1 MNRFWSFVPVLPSP
15 SSPSPRRAH
24 VRARTW
30 LALGAIAAFAASGLA
45 GACKANDGGSTFD
58 TSGGDATSAQGG
70 TGPAGQGG
78 ATSTGTGS
86 GQGGDLFGDAGA
98 VGNPIEITPKSPIM
112 KIELPLAGQTIQFQ
126 CVDSTTKQ
134 PVAAL
139 WKLSAPDL
147 GQISP
152 TGLFTPTGKTTGQV
166 DVSCESGKAKAKTT
180 LTVLIHAM
188 DNIGGISP
196 QDQQTLAAPA
206 PGAGD
211 VGWKFL
217 YPYDKTVFPRGI
229 LAPEIQL
236 APGNNQATEYYVHIV
251 TKTFEYEGFF
261 NANANQTRLQMS
273 QAAWDALTSSAGGTS
288 VDVQISKL
296 YNGQKY
302 GPIFRSWTLAKGT
315 LHGTVY
321 YNTYNSPLA
330 GQTGAMM
337 RIKGNSPTPEVL
349 VGNCTVCHSIGSDGS
364 TAAAANHSGQ
374 GGVFDL
380 SNGNVNP
387 PLVWTEAE
395 RAAFAGIYPKNGEV
409 LVINAA
415 PGGSWPPNTP
425 GTSVGPYKSELRS
438 KQGALIPSSG
448 IESYYAQSPVFSH
461 DGTMLAFNDRQPNNQ
476 NGQYPGKLALL
487 AYDHP
492 SHKFSNYQLLATP
505 QQGHQVAWPAFT
517 PDNRFVVYQ
526 DGVGEDLATWNQ
538 NTGKIYAVDVQS
550 KQVVFLGAL
559 NGDGY
564 MPAGA
569 RDENLNYEP
578 TIAPVAS
585 GGYIWVMFTSRRTYG
600 NELTGDRSETKRLW
614 VSAFDIN
621 PQPGAD
627 PSHPAFYVPG
637 QEMQS
642 GNSRGFWALDPCK
655 QDGQGCE
662 GGDEC
667 CNGYCSPQGNPPSF
681 ICAPPQGG
689 CSQEFD
695 NCKTAADCCGN
706 QNLKCIGEKCTFV
719 PPN

>member
-1 MNRFWSFVPVLPSP
+1 MIRRRSIVSVPLLSSRSRFLAALAVGGAFSLAVAGGACSANQVGSSFDTGSTDG
-15 SSPSPRRAH
+15 SGGSGTTS
-24 VRARTW
+24 
-30 LALGAIAAFAASGLA
+30 ASG
-45 GACKANDGGSTFD
+45 G
-58 TSGGDATSAQGG
+58 
-70 TGPAGQGG
+70 AGQGG
-78 ATSTGTGS
+78 ATSTGTGA
-86 GQGGDLFGDAGA
+86 GGDLFADGGV
-98 VGNPIEITPKSPIM
+98 VGNQIEITPKNPIL

-126 CVDSTTKQ
+126 CLDVKTKA
-134 PVAAL
+134 PVAAD

-152 TGLFTPTGKTTGQV
+152 LGLFTPSGKKTGEV
-166 DVSCESGKAKAKTT
+166 DVTCTSGKATAKTK

-188 DNIGGISP
+188 DNSGGVSP
-196 QDQQTLAAPA
+196 NDQATLKAPA
-206 PGAGD
+206 PGQGD

-236 APGNNQATEYYVHIV
+236 TSGNNQASTYYVHIV

-261 NANANQTRLQMS
+261 SGNPNQTRLQMS
-273 QAAWDALTSSAGGTS
+273 QAAWDALTSSAGGSS

-296 YNGQKY
+296 YNGVKY

-321 YNTYNSPLA
+321 YNTYDSPMA

-349 VGNCTVCHSIGSDGS
+349 IGNCTVCHSIGSDGS
-364 TAAAANHSGQ
+364 TAAAANHGGQ

-380 SNGNVNP
+380 SNGGLNP
-387 PLVWTEAE
+387 PIVWQEQE

-415 PGGSWPPNTP
+415 PGQSWPPNTP
-425 GTSVGPYKSELRS
+425 GTSIGPFKSELRS
-438 KQGALIPSSG
+438 KTGQVIPNTG
-448 IESYYAQSPVFSH
+448 IESYYAMSPVFAH
-461 DGTMLAFNDRQPNNQ
+461 DGTMLAFNDRAGGQ
-476 NGQYPGKLALL
+476 NGQGWPGKLALL
-487 AYDHP
+487 DYDHP
-492 SHKFSNYQLLATP
+492 NKKFSNYRVLMTP
-505 QQGHQVAWPAFT
+505 QQGHQVSWPAFT
-517 PDNRFVVYQ
+517 PDNKYVVYQ
-526 DGVGEDLATWNQ
+526 DGTGEDLATWNT
-538 NTGKIYAVDVQS
+538 NTGKIYAVDVQT
-550 KQVVFLGAL
+550 KQVTFLAAL

-614 VSAFDIN
+614 VSAFDLN
-621 PQPGAD
+621 AAPGVD

-667 CNGYCSPQGNPPSF
+667 CNGFCTPQGNPPAF

-689 CSQEFD
+689 CAEEFD

-706 QNLKCIGEKCTFV
+706 QNLKCVGGKCTFV

>member
-1 MNRFWSFVPVLPSP
+1 MIRRRSFVSVPTV
-15 SSPSPRRAH
+15 SPRKRPWIA
-24 VRARTW
+24 V
-30 LALGAIAAFAASGLA
+30 GAIASLSLAALAAS
-45 GACKANDGGSTFD
+45 CSANDAGSSFD
-58 TSGGDATSAQGG
+58 TSGGDGSGGAQGTTTAG
-70 TGPAGQGG
+70 GSGQGG
-78 ATSTGTGS
+78 ATSTGTGA
-86 GQGGDLFGDAGA
+86 GGDLFGDAGV
-98 VGNPIEITPKSPIM
+98 VGNQIEISPKNPIL
-112 KIELPLAGQTIQFQ
+112 KLELPLAGQTIQFQ
-126 CVDSTTKQ
+126 CVDAKTKE
-134 PVAAL
+134 PVAAV

-152 TGLFTPTGKTTGQV
+152 LGLFTPSGKTTGEV
-166 DVSCESGKAKAKTT
+166 DVSCESGKAVAKTK

-188 DNIGGISP
+188 DNLGGVSP
-196 QDQQTLAAPA
+196 NDQATLKAPA
-206 PGAGD
+206 PGQGD
-211 VGWKFL
+211 VAWKFL

-236 APGNNQATEYYVHIV
+236 APGNTPASTYYVHIV
-251 TKTFEYEGFF
+251 TKTFEYEGYFSG
-261 NANANQTRLQMS
+261 NANQTRLQMS

-288 VDVQISKL
+288 VDVQVSKL

-321 YNTYNSPLA
+321 YNTYDSPMA
-330 GQTGAMM
+330 GQNGAMM

-374 GGVFDL
+374 GGIFDL
-380 SNGNVNP
+380 SGGNVNP
-387 PLVWTEAE
+387 PIVWQETEK
-395 RAAFAGIYPKNGEV
+395 AAFAGIYPKNGEV
-409 LVINAA
+409 FVINAA

-438 KQGALIPSSG
+438 KNGLLIANSG
-448 IESYYAQSPVFSH
+448 IESYYAMSPVFSH
-461 DGTMLAFNDRQPNNQ
+461 DGTMLAFNDRAGQAGG
-476 NGQYPGKLALL
+476 NGNWPGKLALL
-487 AYDHP
+487 DYDHVNK
-492 SHKFSNYQLLATP
+492 KFSNYRVLATP
-505 QQGHQVAWPAFT
+505 QAGHQVAWPAFT
-517 PDNRFVVYQ
+517 PDGKYVVYQ

-538 NTGKIYAVDVQS
+538 NSGKIYAVDVQS
-550 KQVVFLGAL
+550 KQVTFLAAL

-569 RDENLNYEP
+569 RDENVNYEP

-585 GGYIWVMFTSRRTYG
+585 GGFIWVMFTSRRTYG

-614 VSAFDIN
+614 VSAFDLN
-621 PQPGAD
+621 AAPGVD

-655 QDGQGCE
+655 QDGAGCE

-667 CNGYCSPQGNPPSF
+667 CNGFCTPQGNPPTF

-706 QNLKCIGEKCTFV
+706 ENLQCIGEKCTFV
-719 PPN
+719 PPK

>member
-1 MNRFWSFVPVLPSP
+1 MIRRRSVLSVPFASR
-15 SSPSPRRAH
+15 PRTLVA
-24 VRARTW
+24 VGAS
-30 LALGAIAAFAASGLA
+30 LAFGFAVAG
-45 GACKANDGGSTFD
+45 GACSANDVGSSFD
-58 TSGGDATSAQGG
+58 TSEGDGNGTTTTPTSNGGS
-70 TGPAGQGG
+70 GQGG
-78 ATSTGTGS
+78 ATSTGTGA
-86 GQGGDLFGDAGA
+86 GGDLFGDAGV
-98 VGNPIEITPKSPIM
+98 VGNQIEITPKNPIL
-112 KIELPLAGQTIQFQ
+112 KLELPLAGQTIQFQ
-126 CVDSTTKQ
+126 CVDAKTKE

-152 TGLFTPTGKTTGQV
+152 TGLFTPSGKTTGEV
-166 DVSCESGKAKAKTT
+166 DVSCESGKAVAKTK

-188 DNIGGISP
+188 DNLGGVSP
-196 QDQQTLAAPA
+196 NDQATLKAPA
-206 PGAGD
+206 PGQGD
-211 VGWKFL
+211 VAWKFL

-236 APGNNQATEYYVHIV
+236 SAGNSPASTYYVHIV

-261 NANANQTRLQMS
+261 SANANQTRLQMS
-273 QAAWDALTSSAGGTS
+273 QAAWEALTSSAGGTS

-296 YNGQKY
+296 YNGQKF

-315 LHGTVY
+315 LRGTVY
-321 YNTYNSPLA
+321 YNTYDSPMA
-330 GQTGAMM
+330 GQNGAMM

-349 VGNCTVCHSIGSDGS
+349 VGNCTVCHSVGSDGS
-364 TAAAANHSGQ
+364 TAVAANHGGP

-380 SNGNVNP
+380 SGGNVNP
-387 PLVWTEAE
+387 PIVWQDSEK
-395 RAAFAGIYPKNGEV
+395 AAFAGIYPKNGEV
-409 LVINAA
+409 IVINAA

-438 KQGALIPSSG
+438 KNGLVIQGSG
-448 IESYYAQSPVFSH
+448 IESYYAMTPVFSH
-461 DGTMLAFNDRQPNNQ
+461 DGTMLAFNDRAGGQNNG
-476 NGQYPGKLALL
+476 NWPGKLALMD
-487 AYDHP
+487 YDHATK
-492 SHKFSNYQLLATP
+492 KFSNYRVLMTP
-505 QQGHQVAWPAFT
+505 QQGHQVSWPAFT
-517 PDNRFVVYQ
+517 PDNKYVVYM
-526 DGVGEDLATWNQ
+526 DGVGEDLATWNS
-538 NTGKIYAVDVQS
+538 NTAKIYAVDVQT
-550 KQVVFLGAL
+550 KQVIFLAAL

-569 RDENLNYEP
+569 RDENVNFEP
-578 TIAPVAS
+578 SIAPIAS
-585 GGYIWVMFTSRRTYG
+585 GGYFWVMFTSRRTYG
-600 NELTGDRSETKRLW
+600 NELTGGRNETKRLW
-614 VSAFDIN
+614 VSAFDLN
-621 PQPGAD
+621 AAPGVD

-667 CNGYCSPQGNPPSF
+667 CNGFCSPQGNPPSF

-706 QNLKCIGEKCTFV
+706 QNLQCIGEKCSFV
-719 PPN
+719 PPK